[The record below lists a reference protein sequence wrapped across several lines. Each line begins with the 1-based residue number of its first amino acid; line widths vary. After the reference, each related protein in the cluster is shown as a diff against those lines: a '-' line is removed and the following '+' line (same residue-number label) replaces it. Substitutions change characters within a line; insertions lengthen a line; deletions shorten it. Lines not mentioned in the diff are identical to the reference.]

1 MKPVLMR
8 LLGTLCLLLGAG
20 AADFKSI
27 EELAALAPV
36 TPAEAALAQ
45 TDSDEL
51 EDVDDE
57 DAHGVNEEPADVK
70 SAPTKRAS
78 FVVVRE
84 VSSRKQDSLTKK
96 VEQDVQPYGPAA
108 CVRTFKDQKTNTC
121 IMKTSCKAI
130 TGFGQYDMGFRCA
143 RESDNDARAEVH
155 MFGAGS
161 FAEEETFD
169 SKVACLKCL
178 PLEDKSYQTVGDLA
192 SQVLSMRQNLAIV
205 ESSVDRLNKKAVT
218 SLKFPSTVI
227 TVQFSHDAAGAS
239 GGPLRSRTYDG
250 LEVSLEYQMYT
261 TFGSMLRMG
270 MDLLTVAAT
279 NHIARAFF
287 VNRVAEQKI
296 RNVQAQQ
303 KMRFETEATA
313 AETFVVTLRVPLRSL
328 LGQCLDSSATGELQA
343 TFRCLEGSETLAA
356 ALLGAALARGT
367 RAEGIYLMRGAQV
380 HLVMQ
385 KVPAAPGAQGFAQS
399 TSSSWP
405 LPEPQ
410 PLEWDRLLAV
420 PSLEPCETQAPP
432 ELDGE
437 ADELLDIASKLSVER
452 QLQRERTGKLEAKIS
467 TTVVYQKKA
476 KKRLE
481 ACLRLQ
487 RYWRSFRCVALRV
500 LRHRCRARMRLQRWF
515 RALSARRVAYR
526 RLRALRALR
535 FLSRIVLGPIRSL
548 SRARDRIYAVSY
560 IGARWRGSRARTQA
574 GLRCLQAVA
583 RGAIARRRIEQ
594 LAAASEV
601 ICKHVRN
608 FLCRRLLK
616 RLHKMRDRLKKLQ
629 AGANQIIAEF
639 GAQRRPA
646 STEKP

>member
-1 MKPVLMR
+1 
-8 LLGTLCLLLGAG
+8 
-20 AADFKSI
+20 
-27 EELAALAPV
+27 
-36 TPAEAALAQ
+36 
-45 TDSDEL
+45 
-51 EDVDDE
+51 
-57 DAHGVNEEPADVK
+57 
-70 SAPTKRAS
+70 
-78 FVVVRE
+78 
-84 VSSRKQDSLTKK
+84 
-96 VEQDVQPYGPAA
+96 
-108 CVRTFKDQKTNTC
+108 
-121 IMKTSCKAI
+121 
-130 TGFGQYDMGFRCA
+130 
-143 RESDNDARAEVH
+143 
-155 MFGAGS
+155 
-161 FAEEETFD
+161 
-169 SKVACLKCL
+169 
-178 PLEDKSYQTVGDLA
+178 
-192 SQVLSMRQNLAIV
+192 
-205 ESSVDRLNKKAVT
+205 
-218 SLKFPSTVI
+218 
-227 TVQFSHDAAGAS
+227 
-239 GGPLRSRTYDG
+239 
-250 LEVSLEYQMYT
+250 
-261 TFGSMLRMG
+261 
-270 MDLLTVAAT
+270 
-279 NHIARAFF
+279 
-287 VNRVAEQKI
+287 
-296 RNVQAQQ
+296 
-303 KMRFETEATA
+303 
-313 AETFVVTLRVPLRSL
+313 
-328 LGQCLDSSATGELQA
+328 
-343 TFRCLEGSETLAA
+343 
-356 ALLGAALARGT
+356 
-367 RAEGIYLMRGAQV
+367 MRGAQV